1 MYVFTSVYIFYER
14 FLAALG
20 VVHPPPS
27 GLCRD
32 YLAIATSITPAE

>member
-1 MYVFTSVYIFYER
+1 MFYER

-32 YLAIATSITPAE
+32 YLAIATSTTPAE